1 MATDIGVKISLSG
14 EAEYQKKIKEII
26 AEQKALSA
34 ELKATDTALDKN
46 ASAQDKATKK
56 AEILNKQIENQ
67 KKYVA
72 ELAKKLE
79 EAENAQ
85 EKDNVAISNAREK
98 LAKAETA
105 LNKMEAQLKD
115 VNSEIGKTKWD
126 TMKTKLDEVGKKLK
140 DVGGKMKDFGTDMSK
155 YVSAPIAA
163 VAGLSVKA
171 FTEVDDAM
179 DELVKMTG
187 KTGDE
192 LKGLEDIAKTLSTTL
207 PVSLEDSAKA
217 VGEVNTRFDL
227 SGNKAQELS
236 EQYLK
241 FAKITGT
248 DVVSA
253 IDSTQHALAT
263 WGLSAENAGDLMDVL
278 AKVSQDT
285 GASVDDLAAG
295 IADNKLIFEEMG
307 MSVYTAAGFLGELD
321 KNGVDSSATMAGL
334 KKALQNATKQG
345 KPLDEALKELSDTLA
360 SGDTDTEAYA
370 EAMELFGNKAGP
382 QLADAI
388 RDGRISLEDFARVA
402 ADSMGSVDQT
412 FEATLD
418 PADKFT
424 TTMNEL
430 KILGADVGGTLLE
443 ALAPAI
449 ETVAGWIKDV
459 AEWWGNLSPEMQ
471 NAILIIGG
479 IAAAIGP
486 LIGLIGSLAT
496 VMGALNI
503 AMGPVLLI
511 ILAVAAAIAGIVL
524 VITHWGE
531 ITEWLGKVWEK
542 VTGWIKGA
550 AEDVGNW
557 VSDKWNKVTEW
568 TSTAWNNVK
577 EWTSE
582 AWDNVKETVKGA
594 AEAVGSWVSEK
605 WENVKSWTSEAWE
618 TVKSKTSD
626 AWETVKST
634 VRDAAENVRQKIH
647 DKWESIKS
655 NTKEAWENVKQK
667 VDENGGG
674 IKGIIGTVTEEMK
687 NNWSDAL
694 NWINEKTGGKL
705 GDVWQTVT
713 DKLGEIK
720 QKFVD
725 KWEEIKQTVS
735 DAIEKIKGF
744 FQFDWSLPKIKLPH
758 FTITGKFSLN
768 PPQIPHFSVSWYKS
782 AYSNPIMFTSPTILG
797 TASGLKGFGDGNGAE
812 IVIGQNM
819 MQRMI
824 AQAVKAGGGGSSN
837 YTIDITVNGA
847 VGQDVE
853 DLAEAVAEQLTFEI
867 QRREA
872 ALA

>member
-1 MATDIGVKISLSG
+1 MAVDIGVKIGVEG
-14 EAEYQKKIKEII
+14 EAEYKKSIKDII

-34 ELKATDTALDKN
+34 ELKATDAAFDKN
-46 ASAQDKATKK
+46 ASAQDKAAKK
-56 AEILNKQIENQ
+56 AEILNKEIENQ
-67 KKYVA
+67 KEYISKLKDQL
-72 ELAKKLE
+72 EKAKEAYGDNDSRVSKL
-79 EAENAQ
+79 
-85 EKDNVAISNAREK
+85 RET

-105 LNKMEAQLKD
+105 LSGMEQDLKS
-115 VNSEIGKTKWD
+115 VNTELGKTKWD

-227 SGNKAQELS
+227 SGTKAEELAS
-236 EQYLK
+236 QYLK
-241 FAKITGT
+241 FAKITDS

-253 IDSTQHALAT
+253 IDSTQHALAA

-278 AKVSQDT
+278 AKVAQDT
-285 GASVDDLAAG
+285 GASVDTLASG

-307 MSVYTAAGFLGELD
+307 MSIYTAAGFLGELD

-334 KKALQNATKQG
+334 KKALQNATKEG
-345 KPLDEALKELSDTLA
+345 KPLDKALKELSDTLA
-360 SGDTDTEAYA
+360 KGETDTEAYQ

-412 FEATLD
+412 FDDMLD

-449 ETVAGWIKDV
+449 EKIAEWIKSA
-459 AEWWGNLSPEMQ
+459 AEWWASLSPEMQ
-471 NAILIIGG
+471 NTILIVGG
-479 IAAAIGP
+479 IVAAIGP
-486 LIGLIGSLAT
+486 LISILGTLAT
-496 VMGALNI
+496 VIGALNI

-511 ILAVAAAIAGIVL
+511 IAAVAAAIAGIIL
-524 VITHWGE
+524 VIKNWGK
-531 ITEWLGKVWEK
+531 ITEWLKGVWEK
-542 VTGWIKGA
+542 VTGFIKDA
-550 AEDVGNW
+550 AEKVGNW

-577 EWTSE
+577 DWTSNAWNTVKDTVKNAAEGARQNVVDKWNLIKSTTSAAWETIKSKTSE
-582 AWDNVKETVKGA
+582 AW
-594 AEAVGSWVSEK
+594 
-605 WENVKSWTSEAWE
+605 
-618 TVKSKTSD
+618 
-626 AWETVKST
+626 
-634 VRDAAENVRQKIH
+634 
-647 DKWESIKS
+647 S
-655 NTKEAWENVKQK
+655 NIKQK
-667 VDENGGG
+667 VQENGGG
-674 IKGIIGTVTEEMK
+674 IRGVLATFTEGYKTMWSNAFQAI
-687 NNWSDAL
+687 NNA
-694 NWINEKTGGKL
+694 TGGKL
-705 GDVWQTVT
+705 GAALQTVR
-713 DKLGEIK
+713 DKLQAIK
-720 QKFVD
+720 DKFVNIF
-725 KWEEIKQTVS
+725 ESIKTFVKN
-735 DAIEKIKGF
+735 AIDKIKSF
-744 FQFDWSLPKIKLPH
+744 FNFSWSLPKIKLPH
-758 FTITGKFSLN
+758 FSITGKFSLN
-768 PPQIPHFSVSWYKS
+768 PPQIPKISVSWYKK
-782 AYSNPIMFTSPTILG
+782 AYENPIMFTSPTILG
-797 TASGLKGFGDGNGAE
+797 TASGLKGFGDGNGGE

-824 AQAVKAGGGGSSN
+824 AQAVKAGGGGNNSYDIS
-837 YTIDITVNGA
+837 ITVNGA

>member
-1 MATDIGVKISLSG
+1 MSVDIGPRIGLEG
-14 EAEYQKKIKEII
+14 EAEYKKSIKDII
-26 AEQKALSA
+26 AEQKALAA
-34 ELKATDTALDKN
+34 ELKATESAFDKN
-46 ASAQDKATKK
+46 ASSQDKAAKK
-56 AEILNKQIENQ
+56 AEILNKEIENQ
-67 KKYVA
+67 KEYISK
-72 ELAKKLE
+72 LKDQLDKAKESYGENDSRVSKL
-79 EAENAQ
+79 
-85 EKDNVAISNAREK
+85 RES

-105 LNKMEAQLKD
+105 LNKMEGDLKD
-115 VNSEIGKTKWD
+115 VNAELGKSKWD
-126 TMKTKLDEVGKKLK
+126 TMKNKLDEVGKKLQ
-140 DVGGKMKDFGTDMSK
+140 DVGGKMKDFGTNMSK

-192 LKGLEDIAKTLSTTL
+192 LQGLEDIAKDLATTL

-227 SGNKAQELS
+227 SGEKAQELS
-236 EQYLK
+236 AQYLK
-241 FAKITGT
+241 FSKITGS

-253 IDSTQHALAT
+253 IDSTQHALAA

-295 IADNKLIFEEMG
+295 IADNKTLFDQMG
-307 MSVYTAAGFLGELD
+307 MSIYTAAGFLGELD
-321 KNGVDSSATMAGL
+321 KNGVDSSSAMAGL
-334 KKALQNATKQG
+334 KKALQNATKEG
-345 KPLDEALKELSDTLA
+345 KPLDQALKDLSETLA
-360 SGDTDTEAYA
+360 KGETDTEAYQ
-370 EAMELFGNKAGP
+370 EAMELFGSKAGP

-402 ADSMGSVDQT
+402 ADSMGSVDNT

-443 ALAPAI
+443 SLAPAI

-459 AEWWGNLSPEMQ
+459 AEWWANLSPEMQ
-471 NAILIIGG
+471 NTILIVGG
-479 IAAAIGP
+479 IVAALGP
-486 LIGLIGSLAT
+486 LISLIGTLAT
-496 VMGALNI
+496 VVGALNI
-503 AMGPVLLI
+503 ALGPVLI
-511 ILAVAAAIAGIVL
+511 IIAAVAAVIAAVIL
-524 VITHWGE
+524 VVQHWGE
-531 ITEWLGKVWEK
+531 ITEWLGETWEK
-542 VTGWIKGA
+542 VSGWIKGA
-550 AEDVGNW
+550 AEDVAEHVTKNVTAVTDW
-557 VSDKWNKVTEW
+557 VSG
-568 TSTAWNNVK
+568 AWEDVK

-582 AWDNVKETVKGA
+582 AWENVKTSVKDA
-594 AEAVGSWVSEK
+594 AEAVSSWVSEK
-605 WENVKSWTSEAWE
+605 WDNI
-618 TVKSKTSD
+618 
-626 AWETVKST
+626 KST
-634 VRDAAENVRQKIH
+634 VTDTWENL
-647 DKWESIKS
+647 KS
-655 NTKEAWENVKQK
+655 GTKEAWENIKSK
-667 VDENGGG
+667 VEENGGG
-674 IKGIIGTVTEEMK
+674 IQGILTTVEEEIK
-687 NNWSDAL
+687 NGWAAAFE
-694 NWINEKTGGKL
+694 WINEKTGGKL

-713 DKLGEIK
+713 DKLAEIK

-725 KWEEIKQTVS
+725 KWEEIKSTVS

-744 FQFDWSLPKIKLPH
+744 FKFDWELPKIKLPH

-768 PPQIPHFSVSWYKS
+768 PPQIPHFSVDWYKS
-782 AYSNPIMFTSPTILG
+782 AYSNPVMFTSPTILG
-797 TASGLKGFGDGNGAE
+797 TSAGLKGFGDGSGGE

-824 AQAVKAGGGGSSN
+824 SQAVRAGGANNTYDIS
-837 YTIDITVNGA
+837 ITVNGA
-847 VGQDVE
+847 VGQDAE
-853 DLAEAVAEQLTFEI
+853 DIAEAVAERLAFEI

>member
-1 MATDIGVKISLSG
+1 M
-14 EAEYQKKIKEII
+14 
-26 AEQKALSA
+26 EQDLKSVNT
-34 ELKATDTALDKN
+34 EL
-46 ASAQDKATKK
+46 
-56 AEILNKQIENQ
+56 
-67 KKYVA
+67 
-72 ELAKKLE
+72 
-79 EAENAQ
+79 
-85 EKDNVAISNAREK
+85 
-98 LAKAETA
+98 
-105 LNKMEAQLKD
+105 
-115 VNSEIGKTKWD
+115 GKTKWD

-217 VGEVNTRFDL
+217 VGEVNTRFDV
-227 SGNKAQELS
+227 SGEKAQELS
-236 EQYLK
+236 AQYLK
-241 FAKITGT
+241 FSKITGT

-253 IDSTQHALAT
+253 IDSTQHALAA

-285 GASVDDLAAG
+285 GASVETLASG
-295 IADNKLIFEEMG
+295 IADNKLIFDEMG
-307 MSVYTAAGFLGELD
+307 MSIYTAAGFLGELD
-321 KNGVDSSATMAGL
+321 KNGVDSSAAMAGL

-345 KPLDEALKELSDTLA
+345 KPLDQALKELSDTLA
-360 SGDTDTEAYA
+360 SGNTDTEAYA

-402 ADSMGSVDQT
+402 ADSMGSVDKT

-459 AEWWGNLSPEMQ
+459 AEWWANLSPEMQ
-471 NAILIIGG
+471 NTILIIGG
-479 IAAAIGP
+479 IVAALGPVISIIGTITTVIGTLIPVIAAATAAIGAMD
-486 LIGLIGSLAT
+486 I
-496 VMGALNI
+496 AL
-503 AMGPVLLI
+503 GPILLI
-511 ILAVAAAIAGIVL
+511 VAAIAAAIAGVIL
-524 VITHWGE
+524 VIKNWGK
-531 ITEWLGKVWEK
+531 ITEWFSGVWEK
-542 VTGWIKGA
+542 VTGWVKQA

-557 VSDKWNKVTEW
+557 VSEKWEAVT
-568 TSTAWNNVK
+568 S
-577 EWTSE
+577 WTSE
-582 AWDNVKETVKGA
+582 A
-594 AEAVGSWVSEK
+594 
-605 WENVKSWTSEAWE
+605 WENVKSWTSEAWD
-618 TVKSKTSD
+618 TVKT
-626 AWETVKST
+626 TI
-634 VRDAAENVRQKIH
+634 RDAAENARQKIH

-655 NTKEAWENVKQK
+655 NTKEAWENIKQK
-667 VDENGGG
+667 VDDNGGG

-694 NWINEKTGGKL
+694 SWINEKTGGKL

-735 DAIEKIKGF
+735 DAIDKIKGF

-758 FTITGKFSLN
+758 FTITGKFQLV
-768 PPQIPHFSVSWYKS
+768 PPRVPTFSVSWYKK
-782 AYSNPIMFTSPTILG
+782 AYENPIMFTSPTILG
-797 TASGLKGFGDGNGAE
+797 TASGLKGFGDGNGGE

-824 AQAVKAGGGGSSN
+824 AQAVKAGGGGNNSYDIS
-837 YTIDITVNGA
+837 ITVNGA
-847 VGQDVE
+847 VGQSVT
-853 DLAEAVAEQLTFEI
+853 DLAEAVADQLTYEI